1 MSQTSYADVVGTDTS
16 SAPNFIVI
24 PVFEKKYGENN
35 LKRFSNKQLEKFKK
49 NPKMINQNLFN
60 EGFGKEIRN
69 FDLHLFMVD
78 YDSKNDPSLEKRL
91 SNNFYLDF
99 EKKLEGKCL
108 EKFGEKLDFKENWDK
123 IVFEKSKSGGL
134 HFYFTCQELS
144 NKDFPIHLAK
154 GKIKNEE
161 GIEQVK
167 AFIELLNRLS
177 TVPIHTQKSPF
188 ECKRPSEYE
197 KMEVCNNKTI
207 DHISELPKPFVE
219 TIFEVLQSYNEYVE
233 AKKVAEPQQKKVIST
248 QRNEFSDSLTP
259 WHDYNSRESSIEKFC
274 ELMGFVYKKDLF
286 YLNSEEMKKGNHCGQ
301 WSASKK
307 KAFFRDSK
315 KNNEG
320 YGGDSGLTI
329 FDTFRLA
336 NGNISKNEASQMLFK
351 QGYGI
356 MKETTENAVKPAPP
370 PPQQKII
377 EVKKT
382 NTFFKI
388 GTLNEKM
395 EQIKNEPRRLKILD
409 SMWYSRGL
417 CFLYGDN
424 GMGKSYL
431 AFQIAV
437 GIARGEKEI
446 CGLTNELDA
455 QKVLYF
461 DFEQTPYDYRERYT
475 DYKYPE
481 NLIHFNPELNQETIN
496 ASEMT
501 IFEEMRGILVE
512 QKASIII
519 IDNIT
524 ALSNGDLTRGD
535 IAKKVMNGLLLLK
548 NTGASILILAHTPKL
563 SAGLDDRP
571 RPITKN
577 QLAGSKKISDLA
589 DSMFAIGEVPNDKF
603 KKYIIQT
610 KGRGGEV
617 HSKENVLLIQ
627 QAKVFDGLQGFEKV
641 QVTTEKSLLL
651 SDYEK
656 ADLLEKANFKNSI
669 DDLVKQGATQAEIA
683 QKLGVSQGKISK
695 ALRK

>member
-1 MSQTSYADVVGTDTS
+1 MTQISYADVAGGNTS
-16 SAPNFIVI
+16 SAPSFIVI
-24 PVFEKKYGENN
+24 PAFKGKYTEKGE
-35 LKRFSNKQLEKFKK
+35 EKFRRFTTSEIK
-49 NPKMINQNLFN
+49 NFKENPEMISQDLFN
-60 EGFGKEIRN
+60 KGFGKEIWN
-69 FDLHLFMVD
+69 NNSQLIMID
-78 YDSKNDPSLEKRL
+78 YDRKNDPSLEKRL
-91 SNNFYLDF
+91 FEDFYSDF
-99 EKKLEGKCL
+99 EDKLKEKCL
-108 EKFGEKLDFKENWDK
+108 QKFGKNLDFKENWKK
-123 IVFEKSKSGGL
+123 IVFETSKSGGL
-134 HFYFTCQELS
+134 HFYFTCKDLS
-144 NKDFPIHLAK
+144 NKNV
-154 GKIKNEE
+154 KNFAFDAS
-161 GIEQVK
+161 GQ
-167 AFIELLNRLS
+167 AFIEIQKDRLC
-177 TVPIHTQKSPF
+177 TVPIATQKSPF
-188 ECKRPSEYE
+188 LCKNPSEYD
-197 KMEVCNNKTI
+197 KMEFYGDKTI
-207 DHISELPKPFVE
+207 DNISELPQPFVE
-219 TIFEVLQSYNEYVE
+219 AIFEVLQSYNEYVE
-233 AKKVAEPQQKKVIST
+233 PKKVAEPKQKKVIST

-259 WHDYNSRESSIEKFC
+259 WHDYNNRESSIEKFC

-286 YLNSEEMKKGNHCGQ
+286 YVNNEEMKKGNHCGQ
-301 WSASKK
+301 WSASKN

-336 NGNISKNEASQMLFK
+336 NNNISKNEASQMLFK

-356 MKETTENAVKPAPP
+356 LKETTENAVKPAPP
-370 PPQQKII
+370 PPQQNIT

-382 NTFFKI
+382 NNFFKV

-512 QKASIII
+512 LKASIII

-589 DSMFAIGEVPNDKF
+589 DSMFAIGEVPDDKF

-617 HSKENVLLIQ
+617 HGKDNVLLIE

-641 QVTTEKSLLL
+641 QVATEKSLLL

-669 DDLVKQGATQAEIA
+669 DDLVKQGATQTEIA
-683 QKLGVSQGKISK
+683 QKLGVSQSKISK